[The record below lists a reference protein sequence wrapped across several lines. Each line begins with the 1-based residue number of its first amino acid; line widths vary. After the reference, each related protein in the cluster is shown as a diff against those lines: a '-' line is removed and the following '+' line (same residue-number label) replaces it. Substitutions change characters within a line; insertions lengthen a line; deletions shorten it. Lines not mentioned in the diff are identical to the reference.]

1 MTNNLLNGI
10 HKLKSMNLKNDH
22 RTHSIWTTNS
32 PRQKRKEKTETHR
45 PLRNT
50 KIFNIYI
57 IKGQEGLEKEN
68 EYERVCIE
76 IMIVEHLTILM
87 KYTNL

>member
-1 MTNNLLNGI
+1 MLNGI

-22 RTHSIWTTNS
+22 RTHSMWTTNS
-32 PRQKRKEKTETHR
+32 PRQKRKEKKETHG
-45 PLRNT
+45 PLKNT
-50 KIFNIYI
+50 KVFNIYI

-68 EYERVCIE
+68 EYERVFRE
-76 IMIVEHLTILM
+76 IMIVEHLTNLM